1 VNPSDWLVDQV
12 AVVIAVGSLI
22 VAGFALL
29 VARKQSKLSQQTNT
43 FATLTTIHQVMY
55 DDRNQRIRRYL
66 FTKFSSDLADAVKEV
81 LGSEYLADVGGQ
93 NRVSI
98 KMVLEGLK
106 LDRSLLDK
114 FNKRLDRDYPVEGV
128 STLECAEFT
137 LAAFD
142 LIALPIY
149 MKIEAAE
156 EPARAYKGVLE
167 RTSEAI
173 LPFVAIQKQLRGET
187 DEEYKIHYLHLLKQL
202 GIDLQ
207 GLISK

>member
-1 VNPSDWLVDQV
+1 VNPWDWLV
-12 AVVIAVGSLI
+12 VVIALGSLI
-22 VAGFALL
+22 VAGLVFL
-29 VARKQSKLSQQTNT
+29 VAMKQSKQSQQANT
-43 FATLTTIHQVMY
+43 FAALTDIHQVMY

-98 KMVLEGLK
+98 KKVLEG

-114 FNKRLDRDYPVEGV
+114 FNKRLNRDYPVEGV
-128 STLECAEFT
+128 SILECAEFT

-142 LIALPIY
+142 IIALPSY
-149 MKIEAAE
+149 LKIKAAE
-156 EPARAYKGVLE
+156 EAGRAYKGVLE
-167 RTSEAI
+167 RTSEKL

-207 GLISK
+207 GLQVPSR